1 MALNYE
7 VPQDK
12 RLLYWLGDKLIDY
25 RHPVSI
31 IVILITALFAYWGFQ
46 LHLVTSFGDLLPQD
60 HPYVKIHNR
69 YSGTFG
75 GANNINIMLEV
86 KDGTIFTP
94 EVLNKI
100 WDMTQALD
108 QVYGVN
114 HNQIDSIA
122 HRTVRY
128 LKVAAGGTMR
138 AQPVMLGKVQ
148 TPEEA
153 AAIRRYVHNSEN
165 IR

>member
-1 MALNYE
+1 MALDYD

-31 IVILITALFAYWGFQ
+31 IVLLVTAVFAYWGFQ
-46 LHLVTSFGDLLPQD
+46 LSLVTSFGDLLPQD

-75 GANNINIMLEV
+75 GANNINIMIAV

-94 EVLNKI
+94 EPVNTTG
-100 WDMTQALD
+100 DVTVSLD
-108 QVYGVN
+108 N
-114 HNQIDSIA
+114 
-122 HRTVRY
+122 
-128 LKVAAGGTMR
+128 
-138 AQPVMLGKVQ
+138 
-148 TPEEA
+148 
-153 AAIRRYVHNSEN
+153 
-165 IR
+165 